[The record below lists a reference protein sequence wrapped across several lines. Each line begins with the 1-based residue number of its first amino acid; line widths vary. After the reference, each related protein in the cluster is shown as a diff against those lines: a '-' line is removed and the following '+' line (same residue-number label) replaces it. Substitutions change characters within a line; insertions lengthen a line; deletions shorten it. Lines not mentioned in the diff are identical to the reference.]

1 MATKVIMPQLGLT
14 ATEGTVVKWLKQEG
28 DKVKKAQPLVE
39 VQTDKVNFEVEAP
52 EEGILLKIVAPE
64 GTIVP
69 VTNLLG
75 WIGEPIEGDRE
86 NSQSGDLAT
95 PQGATANGTAVLNA
109 PREQAF
115 PKSSP
120 AARKLA
126 REHGIELAEITGTG
140 PRGRIVAED
149 VQRLIEKDLG
159 IPLVEE
165 EVRASPLARN
175 LAKGLGIDLSTVTGT
190 GPRAAITKEDVELA
204 ARMPKTE
211 ARGAAQLSQTTQPS
225 PRPTMPKESDLA
237 STSVSLIGL
246 RRTIAQR
253 MALSAQTVARVT
265 LTTEADV
272 TELAKMRDYLVR
284 ESEKRHGIRISY
296 TDLIIMAAARALR
309 QHPMMNARLL
319 QDEIQLLDEV
329 NIGIAVAVPQGLI
342 VPVVH
347 NVDAK
352 GLISIARETM
362 EKAERARAGD
372 LTPDDVA
379 GGTFTVTNLGIYEI
393 DAFTP
398 IVNVPE
404 TGILGVG
411 RINEKPIV
419 FEGEITKR
427 AMMFLSLSFDHRV
440 IDGAPAADFL
450 CSLKHTLENP
460 CVLLV

>member
-1 MATKVIMPQLGLT
+1 
-14 ATEGTVVKWLKQEG
+14 
-28 DKVKKAQPLVE
+28 
-39 VQTDKVNFEVEAP
+39 
-52 EEGILLKIVAPE
+52 
-64 GTIVP
+64 
-69 VTNLLG
+69 
-75 WIGEPIEGDRE
+75 
-86 NSQSGDLAT
+86 
-95 PQGATANGTAVLNA
+95 
-109 PREQAF
+109 
-115 PKSSP
+115 
-120 AARKLA
+120 
-126 REHGIELAEITGTG
+126 
-140 PRGRIVAED
+140 
-149 VQRLIEKDLG
+149 
-159 IPLVEE
+159 
-165 EVRASPLARN
+165 
-175 LAKGLGIDLSTVTGT
+175 
-190 GPRAAITKEDVELA
+190 
-204 ARMPKTE
+204 
-211 ARGAAQLSQTTQPS
+211 
-225 PRPTMPKESDLA
+225 MPKESDLA

>member
-175 LAKGLGIDLSTVTGT
+175 LAKRLGIDHPPLTGT
-190 GPRAAITKEDVELA
+190 RPRAAITKEDVELA